1 MKTISICILSF
12 LAFSLI
18 VAVSMLV
25 METTPIVIKK
35 KENLVMILNESNFEE
50 EVLKSEKPVLVDFWA
65 PWCGPCNALFPTMEA
80 LAENHSVGKVNIDE
94 NSELATTYEISSIPA
109 LLFFKDGKV
118 AKKLVGIQQ
127 QAALE
132 KVFEELSK

>member
-1 MKTISICILSF
+1 
-12 LAFSLI
+12 
-18 VAVSMLV
+18 
-25 METTPIVIKK
+25 
-35 KENLVMILNESNFEE
+35 MILNESNFED
-50 EVLKSEKPVLVDFWA
+50 EVLKSEKVVLVDFWA
-65 PWCGPCNALFPTMEA
+65 PWCGPCNALSLTIEA
-80 LAENHSVGKVNIDE
+80 LSKNNYSVGKVNIDE
-94 NSELATTYEISSIPA
+94 NSELATTYELSSIPA

>member
-1 MKTISICILSF
+1 MGTKEVTDADFQETIEGNDL
-12 LAFSLI
+12 
-18 VAVSMLV
+18 
-25 METTPIVIKK
+25 
-35 KENLVMILNESNFEE
+35 
-50 EVLKSEKPVLVDFWA
+50 VLVDFWA

>member
-1 MKTISICILSF
+1 
-12 LAFSLI
+12 
-18 VAVSMLV
+18 
-25 METTPIVIKK
+25 
-35 KENLVMILNESNFEE
+35 MILNESNFEE
-50 EVLKSEKPVLVDFWA
+50 DVLKSGKPVLVDFWA
-65 PWCGPCNALFPTMEA
+65 PWCGPSNAMFPTIEA
-80 LAENHSVGKVNIDE
+80 LAENYSVGKVNIDE